1 MAPALSKEILNI
13 KANYRVWIHSGTRTW
28 HDNNMHSKNTL
39 FDISFLGFAF
49 DKSFGPKKD
58 YLFCLVFVIRRLMP
72 NAICDLVLYFESEG
86 LNIPWIYWCTSILA
100 LKSGIRN
107 TVFYSVTR
115 SKLFYFSKL
124 WSVDTISGARQK
136 RIYLFW
142 SFWSLI
148 FSFYLKRRNH
158 EEHP

>member
-1 MAPALSKEILNI
+1 MIITCTQRIRCL
-13 KANYRVWIHSGTRTW
+13 T
-28 HDNNMHSKNTL
+28 
-39 FDISFLGFAF
+39 FSFLGFAF

-86 LNIPWIYWCTSILA
+86 LNIPWIYWSTSILA

-136 RIYLFW
+136 RMYLFW